1 MIQVTL
7 IRQSKKGK
15 AVYGTL
21 TFPIGERSFSY
32 PSLENADFLIP
43 SGTYPL
49 ERTWSPRFK
58 KRLAEIQNVPERTGI
73 RIHMG
78 TKPEHSQRIHM
89 GTKPEHSQ
97 GCILSNFA
105 AISNLDIMFNYIE
118 KNTEDEKVQIEII
131 DSLDGCA

>member
-1 MIQVTL
+1 MIKVTL
-7 IRQSKKGK
+7 TRNKTNGK

-21 TFPIGERSFSY
+21 TFAIGFVSCSY
-32 PSLENADFLIP
+32 PTIENADYIIP
-43 SGTYPL
+43 AGNYPL

-78 TKPEHSQRIHM
+78 TKPEHSQ
-89 GTKPEHSQ
+89 

-105 AISNLDIMFNYIE
+105 AISNLDVMFNYIE
-118 KNTEDEKVQIEII
+118 HNYEDEETCIEII
-131 DSLDGCA
+131 DSYSA

>member
-7 IRQSKKGK
+7 IRKSKIGK
-15 AVYGTL
+15 AVNGTI

-32 PSLENADFLIP
+32 PTIENADYIIP
-43 SGTYPL
+43 AGNYPL

-78 TKPEHSQRIHM
+78 TKPEHSQ
-89 GTKPEHSQ
+89 

-105 AISNLDIMFNYIE
+105 AISNLDVMFNYIE

>member
-7 IRQSKKGK
+7 IRQNKKGN
-15 AVYGTL
+15 AVNGTL

-49 ERTWSPRFK
+49 ERTWSPKFK

-78 TKPEHSQRIHM
+78 TKPEHSQ
-89 GTKPEHSQ
+89 

-105 AISNLDIMFNYIE
+105 AISNLDVMFNYIE

-131 DSLDGCA
+131 DSLDACA

>member
-1 MIQVTL
+1 MITVTL
-7 IRQSKKGK
+7 IRQKKIGK
-15 AVYGTL
+15 AVNGTI

-32 PSLENADFLIP
+32 PTIENADFIIP
-43 SGTYPL
+43 AGTYPL
-49 ERTWSPRFK
+49 NRTWSPKFK
-58 KRLAEIQNVPERTGI
+58 KLLPIIEEVPEREGI
-73 RIHMG
+73 
-78 TKPEHSQRIHM
+78 RIHM

-105 AISNLDIMFNYIE
+105 AISNLDVMFNYIE

>member
-7 IRQSKKGK
+7 KRTRKDGK
-15 AVYGTL
+15 AVNGTL
-21 TFPIGERSFSY
+21 TFPIGERSFPY

-78 TKPEHSQRIHM
+78 TKPEHSQ
-89 GTKPEHSQ
+89 

-105 AISNLDIMFNYIE
+105 AISNLDVMFNYIE
-118 KNTEDEKVQIEII
+118 HNYEDEEICI
-131 DSLDGCA
+131 TISDPA